1 MTKLY
6 WVNFLHF
13 YQPPFLSPALLK
25 IIIKESYE
33 FILKHL
39 EKYPNRKLTL
49 NISGSLTEHLKKED
63 QSVLN
68 RLKKLVVDGQVE
80 LVSSAKYHPILPLLP
95 LMEVKRQI
103 KLHDDINRAVF
114 GAAYQPT
121 GFYLPE
127 MAYSRPVAELL
138 GERLWNTVILVMGG
152 QILAIVLGIGLGLV
166 AAWKNKTSFDTAAIT
181 FSLAAWSLPTFWL
194 GILLL
199 IIGSIY
205 LGLPTA
211 GRETVGME
219 FASGWAQALDI
230 GRHLLLPTLTFTIVL
245 LGEYMLIMRSS
256 VLEILTEDYILTAK
270 AKGLSHFQILR
281 KHALPNAMLP
291 IVTLIALNLGF
302 TVSGAIQ
309 VETVFSWPGLGS
321 MIYEAVRRQDY
332 PVLQGA
338 FLLVAVSVVLANL
351 VADLVYG
358 VLDPRVKAP

>member
-1 MTKLY
+1 M
-6 WVNFLHF
+6 
-13 YQPPFLSPALLK
+13 PPLAIPPIMIRRDYL
-25 IIIKESYE
+25 IKKTSWS
-33 FILKHL
+33 ILTIL
-39 EKYPNRKLTL
+39 FVL
-49 NISGSLTEHLKKED
+49 
-63 QSVLN
+63 VLN
-68 RLKKLVVDGQVE
+68 FFLFR
-80 LVSSAKYHPILPLLP
+80 ILPGDPTTSIAKDPRLTADAREGLTRRFGLDRPLLLNLEGGNP
-95 LMEVKRQI
+95 FDSQFFI
-103 KLHDDINRAVF
+103 YF
-114 GAAYQPT
+114 GRLFHGDLGTSYN
-121 GFYLPE
+121 FN
-127 MAYSRPVAELL
+127 RPVADLL
-138 GERLWNTVILVMGG
+138 GERLWNTVLLVMGG
-152 QILAIVLGIGLGLV
+152 QILAIVLGIGLGLL
-166 AAWKNKTSFDTAAIT
+166 AAWKNKTSLDTAAIT

-211 GRETVGME
+211 GRETVGLGLV
-219 FASGWAQALDI
+219 SGWDRALDV
-230 GRHLLLPTLTFTIVL
+230 GKHLLLPTLTFTIVL

-256 VLEILTEDYILTAK
+256 VLEILSEDYILTAK
-270 AKGLSHFQILR
+270 AKGLGHLQILR

-351 VADLVYG
+351 IADLVYG
-358 VLDPRVKAP
+358 YLDPRVKAA